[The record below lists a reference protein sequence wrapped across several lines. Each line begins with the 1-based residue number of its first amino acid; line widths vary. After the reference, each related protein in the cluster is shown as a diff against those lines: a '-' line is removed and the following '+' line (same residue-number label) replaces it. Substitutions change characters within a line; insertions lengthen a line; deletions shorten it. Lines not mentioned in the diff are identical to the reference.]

1 MKIDPSEPTEIPE
14 ETLTCDSCG
23 QNFDTVESLSVPS
36 EILSHANRPVK
47 KTILHHATIILNAT
61 MRMASYVIS

>member
-47 KTILHHATIILNAT
+47 NMILHHAI
-61 MRMASYVIS
+61 